1 MFSLSSNTLHYLPAN
16 DQVRNQKPGG
26 QNHRLTWEGSPR
38 LRVAFCAIVFL
49 MMPAMLSSQQA
60 QWMYKIARDG
70 KQIGWMKL
78 QKTDSA
84 NRMMLSLNSEVKT
97 RFVFDIAIDVTDL
110 ATFEEG
116 KLVHSATIR
125 RTNNRTKLDKQTRRL
140 GTKYEISQE
149 GKTRLQSFPVIHA
162 NLLSMY
168 FFEPAGLQEIYSDMH
183 ERFIPVKRIKE
194 GSYEVKF
201 PDGNSNVFFYAGGL
215 CTRIKI
221 KHSFYTAE
229 ILLNTKG

>member
-1 MFSLSSNTLHYLPAN
+1 M
-16 DQVRNQKPGG
+16 
-26 QNHRLTWEGSPR
+26 HRLYRNVFDVFRTALKLSACAIQSCR
-38 LRVAFCAIVFL
+38 HCLRAETGIVAILFCAGALAFVPKTLF
-49 MMPAMLSSQQA
+49 A
-60 QWMYKIARDG
+60 QRTQWTYKIARDG

-97 RFVFDIAIDVTDL
+97 RFIIALDIDVTDM

-116 KLVHSATIR
+116 RLIHSATIR
-125 RTNNRTKLDKQTRRL
+125 RTNNRTKLDKQTRRR
-140 GTKYEISQE
+140 GTKYEVSQE
-149 GKTRLQSFPVIHA
+149 GKTQVHSFPVIRA
-162 NLLSMY
+162 NLLSLY

-183 ERFIPVKRIKE
+183 ERFIPVKRVKD

-201 PDGNSNVFFYAGGL
+201 PDGNSNLFYYANGL
-215 CTRIKI
+215 CTRIQI

-229 ILLNTKG
+229 ILLNVKG